1 MTNLKKFIE
10 ALMGVTEASEK
21 DAETLRHEKA
31 QREALLIGI
40 WLRGCDGSCHDGGEC
55 NSRDQI
61 TFVTTGCVNVKE
73 YHEKAMSLGMPE
85 TAVMMEVSP
94 VLDGLKGV
102 LDEYMDRPMSCEE
115 SEKFHKFLETDPM
128 VQAVVDLEDPNVVKH

>member
-115 SEKFHKFLETDPM
+115 SEKFHND
-128 VQAVVDLEDPNVVKH
+128 